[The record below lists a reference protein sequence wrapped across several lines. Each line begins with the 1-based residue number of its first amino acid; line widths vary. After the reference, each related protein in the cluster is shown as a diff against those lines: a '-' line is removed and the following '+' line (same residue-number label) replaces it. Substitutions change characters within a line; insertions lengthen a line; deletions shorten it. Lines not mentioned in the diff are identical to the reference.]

1 MWIKEPGAI
10 TERIELLGRKE
21 LCSYLLKGD
30 VYALV
35 GGTMSHIFPN
45 VMTQLEDLKVDL
57 ERIRYLIILHTH
69 FDHLGMAPYLVREL
83 PWVKVVVSRVG
94 ARVLTNQKTLKAIQ
108 DHNNFFLGRE
118 GALEQLGPLDMVGEG
133 FPVHMTVDGG
143 TELNLGDG
151 VELPVIDAP
160 GHSVCS
166 IALFFPGEYSLFPS
180 DGIGALTEERIL
192 PMGSSNYDDFQQSIE
207 RLGKLGAEITCFEH
221 YGALTP
227 PEGKGF
233 AERARREARAFR
245 SKIGDLYRTHGNV
258 ERVVEELF
266 EDCESGLSRIG
277 LLPDD
282 LLKDILRRMV
292 RFVNGI
298 E

>member
-10 TERIELLGRKE
+10 TERIEFLGRRE
-21 LCSYLLKGD
+21 LCSYLIKGD

-35 GGTMSHIFPN
+35 GGTMSHVFPT
-45 VMTQLEDLKVDL
+45 VMTQLEGLKVDL

-69 FDHLGMAPYLVREL
+69 YDHLGMAPYLVRRL
-83 PWVKVVVSRVG
+83 PWVKVAVSSVG
-94 ARVLTNQKTLKAIQ
+94 ARVLTNQ
-108 DHNNFFLGRE
+108 NNFYLDRE
-118 GALEQLGPLDMVGEG
+118 GALEQLGPLDLVGEG

-143 TELNLGDG
+143 TELDLGDG
-151 VELPVIDAP
+151 VELPVIDTP

-166 IALFFPGEYSLFPS
+166 IALFFPGEYTLFPS

-207 RLGKLGAEITCFEH
+207 RLGRLGAEIICFEH
-221 YGALTP
+221 YGALTH
-227 PEGKGF
+227 PEGKEF
-233 AERARREARAFR
+233 AERAKQEARAFR
-245 SKIGDLYRTHGNV
+245 SQIGDLYRTHGNV
-258 ERVVEELF
+258 ERVVEELS
-266 EDCESGLSRIG
+266 EECESGLSKTG

>member
-1 MWIKEPGAI
+1 MWIKELGPI
-10 TERIELLGRKE
+10 TQRIELLGRKE
-21 LCSYLLKGD
+21 LCSYLLRGD

-35 GGTMSHIFPN
+35 GGAMAHVFPN
-45 VMTQLEDLKVDL
+45 VLTQLEALQVDV

-69 FDHLGMAPYLVREL
+69 FDHLGMAPYLVRQW
-83 PWVKVVVSRVG
+83 PWVKVVVSSVG
-94 ARVLTNQKTLKAIQ
+94 ARVLTNQNVLNVVQ
-108 DHNNFFLGRE
+108 EHNNFFLDRE
-118 GALEQLGPLDMVGEG
+118 GALEKLGPLDLVGEG

-151 VELPVIDAP
+151 VELAVIDAP

-166 IALFFPGEYSLFPS
+166 IALFFPGEYTLFPS
-180 DGIGALTEERIL
+180 DGIGTLTEERIL
-192 PMGSSNYDDFQQSIE
+192 PMGSSNYDHFQQSID
-207 RLGKLGAEITCFEH
+207 RIGKLGAEIICFEH

-233 AERARREARAFR
+233 TERARREALEFR
-245 SKIGDLYRTHGNV
+245 SKIGELYRTHGNV
-258 ERVVEELF
+258 ERVAEELS
-266 EDCESGLSRIG
+266 EECKGGLSSVG

-292 RFVNGI
+292 RFVNGL

>member
-1 MWIKEPGAI
+1 MWIKEPGTI
-10 TERIELLGRKE
+10 TERIELLGRRE
-21 LCSYLLKGD
+21 LSSYLLKGD

-35 GGTMSHIFPN
+35 GGAMAHVFPN
-45 VMTQLEDLKVDL
+45 VMTQLEDRKVDL
-57 ERIRYLIILHTH
+57 ERIRYLVILHTH
-69 FDHLGMAPYLVREL
+69 YDHLGMAPCLVREL
-83 PWVKVVVSRVG
+83 PWVKVAVSRVG
-94 ARVLTNQKTLKAIQ
+94 ARVLTNQRALKAIQ
-108 DHNNFFLGRE
+108 DYNNFFLDRE
-118 GALEQLGPLDMVGEG
+118 GALKELEPLDLVREA

-151 VELPVIDAP
+151 VELLVIDAP

-180 DGIGALTEERIL
+180 DGIGTLTEERIL

-207 RLGKLGAEITCFEH
+207 KLGKLEAEIICFEH

-233 AERARREARAFR
+233 AQRAKREAREFR
-245 SKIGDLYRTHGNV
+245 SKMGDLYRTHGNV

-266 EDCESGLSRIG
+266 EECESGLSREG

-282 LLKDILRRMV
+282 LLKDILKRMV